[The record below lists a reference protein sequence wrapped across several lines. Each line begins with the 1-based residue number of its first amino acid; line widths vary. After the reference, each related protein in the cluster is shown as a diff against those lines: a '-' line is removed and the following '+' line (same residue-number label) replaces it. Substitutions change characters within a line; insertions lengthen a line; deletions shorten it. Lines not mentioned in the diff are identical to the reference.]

1 VSRGLASPAGFV
13 LAALAAGAAC
23 GRSQGVSDE
32 QLGDLVLDRKG
43 PEAPIDAE
51 RAAKDPAE
59 LGRALAR
66 AHTAVIAALGPHRVS
81 LATKNS
87 VIEDGKQVSVLDDQ
101 TLIEVGQDGAF
112 HTLYTTAADQG
123 SAKTGDYG
131 SETIFVGGK
140 LYLRPRYQ
148 RWHERAPEE
157 PAEPAAIRDR
167 AFGGIAAAWDLLA
180 PGAELI
186 DRGAL
191 QVAGRAGRKIEVRK
205 ASSPATPPPER
216 LIQRKWRETRSI
228 EELSGEI
235 VLDAE
240 KGVPL
245 AVKLAGAIGF
255 TRDGKRRTMKLGV
268 EAAITKIGTPA
279 EIAAPARGDVVATP
293 ERMREVD
300 DRDFLL
306 RNIAPPIRRN
316 PDGTAATPQ
325 PQLAAPAAADPG
337 KPKPDQPKPDQPKP
351 DQPKPDQPK
360 PDQPAPDKPAPA
372 SQGAK

>member
-1 VSRGLASPAGFV
+1 VYRGLASPAGFV

-23 GRSQGVSDE
+23 GRSRGVSDE

-43 PEAPIDAE
+43 PEAPIDVE
-51 RAAKDPAE
+51 RAAKEPAE

-66 AHTAVIAALGPHRVS
+66 SHGAVIAALGPHRVD
-81 LATKNS
+81 LAMTNR
-87 VIEDGKQVSVLDDQ
+87 VIEDRKQVSALDDQ
-101 TLIEVGQDGAF
+101 TLIEVGADGAF
-112 HTLYTTAADQG
+112 HTLYTS
-123 SAKTGDYG
+123 SADYG
-131 SETIFVGGK
+131 SETLFVGGK

-157 PAEPAAIRDR
+157 PEEPAAIRDQ

-191 QVAGRAGRKIEVRK
+191 QRAGRAGRKIEVRR
-205 ASSPATPPPER
+205 AAAPAAAPPER
-216 LIQRKWRETRSI
+216 LVQRKWRETRSI
-228 EELSGEI
+228 DELSGEV

-245 AVKLAGAIGF
+245 AVKLTGVIGF
-255 TRDGKRRTMKLGV
+255 TRDGKRRTMKLGL

-279 EIAAPARGDVVATP
+279 EIAAPAPSDVVATP

-325 PQLAAPAAADPG
+325 PQLAAPPAAAPAKPG
-337 KPKPDQPKPDQPKP
+337 KPAPDQPKS
-351 DQPKPDQPK
+351 
-360 PDQPAPDKPAPA
+360 DKPVPA
-372 SQGAK
+372 GQGAQ

>member
-1 VSRGLASPAGFV
+1 VYRGLASPAGIV
-13 LAALAAGAAC
+13 SLAALTAGVAC

-32 QLGDLVLDRKG
+32 QLGELVLDRKG
-43 PEAPIDAE
+43 QEAPIDVA

-66 AHTAVIAALGPHRVS
+66 PHGAVLAALGPHRVD
-81 LATKNS
+81 LATTNS
-87 VIEDGKQVSVLDDQ
+87 VLEDGKQVSALTDQ
-101 TLIEVGQDGAF
+101 TLIEVGKDGAF
-112 HTLYTTAADQG
+112 HTLYTS
-123 SAKTGDYG
+123 SADYG
-131 SETIFVGGK
+131 SETIFTGGK

-157 PAEPAAIRDR
+157 PEEPAALRDR
-167 AFGGIAAAWDLLA
+167 AFEGIVAAWHLLA

-186 DRGAL
+186 DRGAI
-191 QVAGRAGRKIEVRK
+191 QVAGRAGRKIEVRR
-205 ASSPATPPPER
+205 APAPAALPPER
-216 LIQRKWRETRSI
+216 LVQRKWRETRSI
-228 EELSGEI
+228 EELSGEV
-235 VLDAE
+235 VLDTE

-268 EAAITKIGTPA
+268 DGAITKIGTPA
-279 EIAAPARGDVVATP
+279 EIAAPARSEVVATP

-325 PQLAAPAAADPG
+325 PQLAAPPAADP
-337 KPKPDQPKPDQPKP
+337 PKPDPPKPDP
-351 DQPKPDQPK
+351 PK
-360 PDQPAPDKPAPA
+360 PDQPAPAGG
-372 SQGAK
+372 GAR